1 LDNQFT
7 QSDLELLKAI
17 GSQMAMVI
25 EQASLNEQI
34 REEERMRNRLERFHS
49 PQVIDMILKG
59 GQETLDDMMEPKD
72 VTATILFADIKGF
85 TALAERMPP
94 REVNLILNDFFSRM
108 TDILF
113 RYDGT
118 LDKYIGDGL
127 MAVFG
132 APMEKEDDAERGIRA
147 AQEMMQALA
156 AMMAGMPEDRKFTIR
171 IGINTGKVVAGNIG
185 SPKRMD
191 YTVIGDS
198 VNTASRLESIAQPN
212 QILIGEE
219 TYRRVQGKFNI
230 RAVGPRKVKGKTV
243 EVMVYEVL

>member
-1 LDNQFT
+1 
-7 QSDLELLKAI
+7 
-17 GSQMAMVI
+17 
-25 EQASLNEQI
+25 
-34 REEERMRNRLERFHS
+34 
-49 PQVIDMILKG
+49 
-59 GQETLDDMMEPKD
+59 
-72 VTATILFADIKGF
+72 
-85 TALAERMPP
+85 MPP

-113 RYDGT
+113 KYDGT

-147 AQEMMQALA
+147 AQEMIQALA
-156 AMMAGMPEDRKFTIR
+156 AMMAGMPEERKFTIR

-185 SPKRMD
+185 SPRRMD
-191 YTVIGDS
+191 YTVIGDA

-219 TYRRVQGKFNI
+219 TYKRVQGKFNI
-230 RAVGPRKVKGKTV
+230 RSIGPRKVKGKTV

>member
-1 LDNQFT
+1 
-7 QSDLELLKAI
+7 
-17 GSQMAMVI
+17 M
-25 EQASLNEQI
+25 
-34 REEERMRNRLERFHS
+34 
-49 PQVIDMILKG
+49 
-59 GQETLDDMMEPKD
+59 
-72 VTATILFADIKGF
+72 
-85 TALAERMPP
+85 
-94 REVNLILNDFFSRM
+94 ILNDFFSRR

-113 RYDGT
+113 KHDGT

-132 APMEKEDDAERGIRA
+132 APMEKADDAERGIRA

-191 YTVIGDS
+191 YTVIGDA

-219 TYRRVQGKFNI
+219 TYRRVQGNFKI
-230 RAVGPRKVKGKTV
+230 RSIGPRKVKGKTV

>member
-1 LDNQFT
+1 
-7 QSDLELLKAI
+7 
-17 GSQMAMVI
+17 
-25 EQASLNEQI
+25 
-34 REEERMRNRLERFHS
+34 
-49 PQVIDMILKG
+49 
-59 GQETLDDMMEPKD
+59 MEPRD
-72 VTATILFADIKGF
+72 VTATILFADINGF

-113 RYDGT
+113 KYDGT

-132 APMEKEDDAERGIRA
+132 APMEEKDDAERGIRA
-147 AQEMMQALA
+147 AQEMLKALA
-156 AMMAGMPEDRKFTIR
+156 AMMAGMPEERKFTIR

-191 YTVIGDS
+191 YTVIGDA
-198 VNTASRLESIAQPN
+198 VNTASRLESIARPN

-219 TYRRVQGKFNI
+219 TYERVQGKFNI
-230 RAVGPRKVKGKTV
+230 RAVGSRKVKGKTV
-243 EVMVYEVL
+243 EVMVYEIL